1 MIMNCTHCG
10 APIEANDEVCQY
22 CGKLTAYG
30 ERMLDEHK
38 REEQEEARR
47 KALENLPTMKY
58 VSMIFAVLMWV
69 ITIGGYSV
77 YWYATRIAPLNALGT
92 KKKFPAWAAAIL
104 AVSWFLMCFLP
115 NTSDIPGVSPE
126 LMKEANSYAIG
137 VLFVV
142 SVYLAFA
149 VRSMLQEYAAGFVE
163 KPVAVSTVAP
173 SGIMLILFGAIY
185 LQHTVNR
192 MISMKML
199 APKI

>member
-1 MIMNCTHCG
+1 MMNCTHCG

-30 ERMLDEHK
+30 ERMLGEHK
-38 REEQEEARR
+38 REEQEEQRR
-47 KALENLPTMKY
+47 KALENLPVMKY

-77 YWYATRIAPLNALGT
+77 YWYAMRIAPLNALGT
-92 KKKFPAWAAAIL
+92 SKKFPAWAVAIFGL
-104 AVSWFLMCFLP
+104 SWCAIWFLP
-115 NTSDIPGVSPE
+115 GAEAIPGTPPDF
-126 LMKEANSYAIG
+126 MDEAYNYALAIE
-137 VLFVV
+137 FVV

-149 VRSMLQEYAAGFVE
+149 ARSMLQEYAARFVE

-173 SGIMLILFGAIY
+173 SAIMLILFGTIY
-185 LQHTVNR
+185 LQHTVNK